1 MACIFTTWFWVSSL
15 YYSDGFIPICHTI
28 CVLTQTTVPLKVYS
42 SCGFSNNFLISQGR
56 GLRGSLFFP
65 FFVDTG
71 ILQPPPP
78 ICSPASVE
86 QNSTS
91 SGKPW
96 WATATSTETGRSRK
110 TSWLSAWASNSAE
123 MTSLHPAQSCFPPSV
138 WPPYVSIPG
147 DDALWFTP
155 PSSSL
160 HRELEFSLHVLSKES
175 QNPPLDICVWFAS

>member
-1 MACIFTTWFWVSSL
+1 MVSAIISW
-15 YYSDGFIPICHTI
+15 Y
-28 CVLTQTTVPLKVYS
+28 LKVVAFVVHCS
-42 SCGFSNNFLISQGR
+42 FP
-56 GLRGSLFFP
+56 SLLTPASFKP
-65 FFVDTG
+65 P
-71 ILQPPPP
+71 PPPP

-96 WATATSTETGRSRK
+96 WATATSTETGRFRK